1 PFPGPRQKAD
11 DVVQGVI
18 DRLTTLTQ

>member
-1 PFPGPRQKAD
+1 PRQKAD

>member
-1 PFPGPRQKAD
+1 PGPRQKAD